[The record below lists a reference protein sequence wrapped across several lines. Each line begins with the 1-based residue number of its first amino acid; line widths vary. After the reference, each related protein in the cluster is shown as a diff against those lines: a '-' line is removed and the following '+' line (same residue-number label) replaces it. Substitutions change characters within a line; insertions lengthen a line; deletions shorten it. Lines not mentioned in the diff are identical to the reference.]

1 METILVAKKEDAN
14 IGILLLKGKTW
25 QSKNTLL
32 SRFLGPSW
40 LFNSTCWAK
49 VASKEWNNF
58 SCWQSF
64 KEGAD
69 ILGFLLRKATLDNGL
84 CYWSPC
90 QSKKTLRL
98 RQILI
103 YSWASSCRQINNHKQ
118 TWPIWLGFLT
128 ICQSHLLRGF
138 WGVITESHVI
148 RLGDQRRVERNT
160 VNHLFCLQFC
170 TIIVFSRCCNLQIYT
185 TCFILSD
192 NVAFNATQFFLWI
205 ALLVLLVKI
214 CWYGKFLWFLLSW
227 FWRRTRTVQVHAL
240 CNVQCV
246 KYILQIVKC
255 IFPSCI
261 FPNFRIYL
269 SKLLNLFVQIV
280 NWPAGA
286 ICSWHWLKLRPF
298 IGASLFDPRKSMK
311 TDVGIVFR
319 CGCWISFA
327 FAFLDELNLLRNHSI
342 HILKRNSEA
351 YICYLHTE
359 LSHHMSC
366 EKYKEGAGS
375 CEPAEKVLRQVPTK
389 RRRLKSSPG
398 SDSRWSGGSLPL
410 SNFWAYVYNVHNND
424 DRSLFAGVSL
434 PLWKT
439 VNVK

>member
-1 METILVAKKEDAN
+1 M
-14 IGILLLKGKTW
+14 
-25 QSKNTLL
+25 
-32 SRFLGPSW
+32 
-40 LFNSTCWAK
+40 
-49 VASKEWNNF
+49 ASKEWNNF

-227 FWRRTRTVQVHAL
+227 FWRRTRIVQVHAL

-298 IGASLFDPRKSMK
+298 IGAFLFDPRQSMK
-311 TDVGIVFR
+311 QMWALYSIVDVEFHVHLHFWRIKSFEESFHPYSEEEL
-319 CGCWISFA
+319 CG
-327 FAFLDELNLLRNHSI
+327 
-342 HILKRNSEA
+342 
-351 YICYLHTE
+351 LH
-359 LSHHMSC
+359 L
-366 EKYKEGAGS
+366 
-375 CEPAEKVLRQVPTK
+375 
-389 RRRLKSSPG
+389 
-398 SDSRWSGGSLPL
+398 
-410 SNFWAYVYNVHNND
+410 
-424 DRSLFAGVSL
+424 LFAHRIVASYE
-434 PLWKT
+434 LWEIQRRCWKLWASWKSAPASSDET
-439 VNVK
+439 ASVEIEPRIWLTLIRSRVWHSWKFWYEWMSEYIRMNKIPRMNIRIYSY

>member
-1 METILVAKKEDAN
+1 MSIILFIPPLFSEVLWRCTQYSLRGQTCSQIKSQYVLQIFSDIICVLQISEFLGNREGTAWLINLYKECVEPRWLLRLKWTPTKKMEEADSPSERKDNALC
-14 IGILLLKGKTW
+14 
-25 QSKNTLL
+25 QSKNTL
-32 SRFLGPSW
+32 RFLDPSW

-160 VNHLFCLQFC
+160 VNHLFCLKFR

-192 NVAFNATQFFLWI
+192 NVAFNAIQFFLWI

-269 SKLLNLFVQIV
+269 SKLLNVFVKVVKCFFVFKWQNYPPSHCKNPCEV
-280 NWPAGA
+280 KW
-286 ICSWHWLKLRPF
+286 KYRDY
-298 IGASLFDPRKSMK
+298 SL
-311 TDVGIVFR
+311 
-319 CGCWISFA
+319 
-327 FAFLDELNLLRNHSI
+327 
-342 HILKRNSEA
+342 
-351 YICYLHTE
+351 
-359 LSHHMSC
+359 
-366 EKYKEGAGS
+366 
-375 CEPAEKVLRQVPTK
+375 
-389 RRRLKSSPG
+389 
-398 SDSRWSGGSLPL
+398 
-410 SNFWAYVYNVHNND
+410 
-424 DRSLFAGVSL
+424 
-434 PLWKT
+434 
-439 VNVK
+439 